1 MVGEQSLKKFLQGKK
16 PVILE
21 AWFRNILQSYPEE
34 AQPFLQKKED
44 TFTNPIGSTIHEAL
58 ARLLEEII
66 EDQNLS
72 RTKETLDEL
81 IHLRA
86 VQDYSPAQAISF
98 LPALKQIIIRELRA
112 ANLMDTYQE
121 EYYNLAFLID
131 ELTMQ
136 AFDIYMGC
144 REKIFKL
151 KVKELQK
158 VIKLQS

>member
-1 MVGEQSLKKFLQGKK
+1 MDGSQGLKRFLQEKK

-21 AWFRNILQSYPEE
+21 AWFRSILQSYPEE
-34 AQPFLQKKED
+34 TQPFLHKED
-44 TFTNPIGSTIHEAL
+44 TFTNPIGSTIQEAL
-58 ARLLEEII
+58 AGLLAEII
-66 EDQNLS
+66 QDQNLS
-72 RTKETLDEL
+72 RTKEALDEL

-98 LPALKQIIIRELRA
+98 LPALKQVILRELKA

-121 EYYNLAFLID
+121 EYHNLAFLID

-144 REKIFKL
+144 REKIFNL

-158 VIKLQS
+158 IIKLQS